1 MTIILIILGVVL
13 LFIVLLVYNYKKMNN
28 MQELKTSNKIKILNN
43 KNFKMQIR
51 KGIVMV
57 DFWASWCAPCK
68 MMTPI
73 LNEIA
78 EKESKRVQVAKVN
91 VEYNQQLAKKFKVK
105 NIPTLIIF
113 QNGKEVKR
121 ITGFKTKKILMKEI
135 DKLKT
140 I

>member
-1 MTIILIILGVVL
+1 MLIVLIIIGIVL
-13 LFIVLLVYNYKKMNN
+13 LFIVIFAYNYKKMNN
-28 MQELKTSNKIKILNN
+28 IQEAKTSNKIKILNN

-51 KGIVMV
+51 KGIVIV

-78 EKESKRVQVAKVN
+78 EKENKRVQVAKVN
-91 VEYNQQLAKKFKVK
+91 VEHQQQLAKKFKVK
-105 NIPTLIIF
+105 NIPMLIIF

-121 ITGFKTKKILMKEI
+121 ITGFKTKKVLMKEI
-135 DKLKT
+135 NRL
-140 I
+140 ILL

>member
-91 VEYNQQLAKKFKVK
+91 VEYNQHLAKKFKVK

-113 QNGKEVKR
+113 QDGKEIKR
-121 ITGFKTKKILMKEI
+121 IMGYKTKKVLMKEI
-135 DKLKT
+135 DKL
-140 I
+140 